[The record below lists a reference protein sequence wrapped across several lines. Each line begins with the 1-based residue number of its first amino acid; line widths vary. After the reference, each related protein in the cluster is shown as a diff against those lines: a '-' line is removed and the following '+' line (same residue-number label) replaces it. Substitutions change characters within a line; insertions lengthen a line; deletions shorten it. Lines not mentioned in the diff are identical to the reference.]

1 MQSKQGGIPREVAPA
16 LPVLSGRA
24 TVQAL
29 TLKVL
34 TAGCLAGLLLMAER
48 PAYAYVDPGS
58 GLLTL
63 QIVGA
68 SIAGSFF
75 LLRQKVRRL
84 FGSGVATRGA
94 ESSTIQTPK
103 TDARS

>member
-1 MQSKQGGIPREVAPA
+1 MQSKQGGVPREVVQAQSVRP
-16 LPVLSGRA
+16 GRA
-24 TVQAL
+24 AFQAV
-29 TLKVL
+29 TLKLL

-75 LLRQKVRRL
+75 LLRQKVRRF
-84 FGSGVATRGA
+84 FGNGVASRGA
-94 ESSTIQTPK
+94 DSGTIQPPK
-103 TDARS
+103 TDARP